1 MGGYGW
7 APLAWIVVA
16 VGCWPYADRVR
27 HPSIAHATA
36 WLVLVATFSAMAPV
50 IFGLLTAL
58 VFAAY
63 PTWITESPPV
73 AFAVPLA
80 FALLA
85 RPFGAVAVLGL
96 AFMPG
101 LLLGSWLISRPLR
114 RMPLPGE

>member
-16 VGCWPYADRVR
+16 VGSWPYADRVR

-58 VFAAY
+58 AAD
-63 PTWITESPPV
+63 
-73 AFAVPLA
+73 LHRN
-80 FALLA
+80 ALLA

-96 AFMPG
+96 AFAPG